1 VLLAERI
8 GAELGRPFTV
18 TELFRQP
25 TVAALVQSLSPP
37 GNASNSAPGNSSD
50 NASASAPNSP
60 VTNGALAIV
69 GMSCRFP
76 GAPDHRAFWANLRS
90 GRDSAKRYSAAEL
103 RAAGVPEAT
112 IGNPNYVPVQRG
124 IEGKAY
130 FDAGFFNI
138 APRNAAL
145 LDPQFRLLLEGA
157 WAALEDAGL
166 TPAAIPETAVFMAAG
181 GSLNRA
187 SLQGDGAGPGSSDD
201 YVAWLLGQ
209 QGTLATLISYHL
221 GLTGQSFSVHANCS
235 SSLVGLQLAAM
246 ALRGGDVNAAL
257 VGACSLFPE
266 DAIGYIFEPGLNFSS
281 DGRCKT
287 FDGKADGMVAGE
299 GAAVVLLK
307 RAEDAIADGD
317 NIYALIKGIALNN
330 DGADKAGFYA
340 PSGRGQAEVIGK
352 ALAQAGIDPAS
363 IGLMEA
369 HGTGTR
375 LGDPIEVAALSE
387 AWGKRTER
395 TGYCAIGSVK
405 TNIGHLDTA
414 AGLAGC
420 IKAALSLYHG
430 EIPPT
435 LHFDSP
441 NPEIDFAASPFY
453 PAVKLQPW
461 PPSGTPR
468 RAALS
473 AFGIGGTNA
482 HAVLE
487 QAPDNIAGEQTAA
500 PNGTTNSTQDGPQ
513 LIVLSAKSDNRLKT
527 AAHNLA
533 TFLATFL
540 EGQKPNL
547 ADLAHT
553 LQTGRVHMDHR
564 IAFVAQSIENLKTQL
579 EEFADKGDVPEVE
592 GEVEG
597 SLGQIAR
604 TWKNGG
610 SVDWPAPHQPSNRI
624 SLPTYPFALEPT
636 LVLYPK
642 ESRHQAVDLHPLVH
656 RNISTF
662 GNQCFQSTFS
672 GREFFLSDHVMAG
685 RKVLPAV
692 AHLEMARTALLLALG
707 DNSKAII
714 LQDVVWVKP
723 LDIDGP
729 VTVRIEIDPED
740 QTFEIITEEN
750 TSRTIHSRGCWDVA
764 KFLEPETRDISK
776 PNGKYLS
783 KVDSYRR

>member
-1 VLLAERI
+1 ERI

-25 TVAALVQSLSPP
+25 TVAALVQALSPP
-37 GNASNSAPGNSSD
+37 D
-50 NASASAPNSP
+50 SAPNSAPDNSPNSSLHSSPHSPQAAARERANRP
-60 VTNGALAIV
+60 VADGALAIV
-69 GMSCRFP
+69 GISCRFP
-76 GAPDHRAFWANLRS
+76 GAPDHRAFWSNLRH
-90 GRDSAKRYSAAEL
+90 GRDSAKRYSAEEL
-103 RAAGVPEAT
+103 RAAGVPEAV
-112 IGNPNYVPVQRG
+112 IGNANYVPVQRG
-124 IEGKAY
+124 IEGKEY

-145 LDPQFRLLLEGA
+145 LDPQFRLLLEGS

-166 TPAAIPETAVFMAAG
+166 TPAAIPDTAVFMAAG
-181 GSLNRA
+181 GSLSRA
-187 SLQGDGAGPGSSDD
+187 SLQGDEAGPGNSDD

-257 VGACSLFPE
+257 VGACSLFPA

-387 AWGKRTER
+387 AWGKQTDR

-579 EEFADKGDVPEVE
+579 EEFAKAGHGQFKGQTGTGDDLVDL
-592 GEVEG
+592 
-597 SLGQIAR
+597 LGGKDEAAQLIATWLAKGRLDQIAKIWSKGVAINWQMLHPPR
-604 TWKNGG
+604 PRST
-610 SVDWPAPHQPSNRI
+610 RRL
-624 SLPTYPFALEPT
+624 SLPTYPFSPEEYWPAGVSRPAAALDGF
-636 LVLYPK
+636 
-642 ESRHQAVDLHPLVH
+642 R
-656 RNISTF
+656 
-662 GNQCFQSTFS
+662 
-672 GREFFLSDHVMAG
+672 
-685 RKVLPAV
+685 
-692 AHLEMARTALLLALG
+692 
-707 DNSKAII
+707 
-714 LQDVVWVKP
+714 LQ
-723 LDIDGP
+723 L
-729 VTVRIEIDPED
+729 
-740 QTFEIITEEN
+740 
-750 TSRTIHSRGCWDVA
+750 RG
-764 KFLEPETRDISK
+764 
-776 PNGKYLS
+776 
-783 KVDSYRR
+783 